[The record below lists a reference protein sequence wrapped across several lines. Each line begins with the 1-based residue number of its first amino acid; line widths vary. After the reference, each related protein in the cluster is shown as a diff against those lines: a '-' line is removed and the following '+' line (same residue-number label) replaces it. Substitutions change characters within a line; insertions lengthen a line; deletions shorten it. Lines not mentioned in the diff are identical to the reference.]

1 MNDAQMT
8 CVAPAEVLCI
18 NAPCCCRH
26 ALNYRQMTYSGTIDL
41 NMTREETI
49 VLMCTY
55 RGGGQQPN
63 IPDGEPDLG
72 PNNDTTAEG
81 LVYTNRAAS
90 LKPDSESI
98 AGGGTPKNSSAGDK
112 PDLGPYN
119 DEYNLFGGKSTDSD
133 WLSLKHISDCL
144 ELLLHTNYRYACHQP
159 TTGSSHDVCSD
170 RTLQNI
176 LDTAA
181 EAPSEKTQIFPKSS
195 LTLFRR
201 MDHALQLL
209 SEMMST
215 GESYA

>member
-1 MNDAQMT
+1 M
-8 CVAPAEVLCI
+8 
-18 NAPCCCRH
+18 
-26 ALNYRQMTYSGTIDL
+26 
-41 NMTREETI
+41 
-49 VLMCTY
+49 
-55 RGGGQQPN
+55 
-63 IPDGEPDLG
+63 
-72 PNNDTTAEG
+72 
-81 LVYTNRAAS
+81 
-90 LKPDSESI
+90 

-112 PDLGPYN
+112 SYLGPYN
-119 DEYNLFGGKSTDSD
+119 DEYNLFGGKSTDSN
-133 WLSLKHISDCL
+133 WLSLKHTRDCL
-144 ELLLHTNYRYACHQP
+144 ELLLHTNYRYTCHQP
-159 TTGSSHDVCSD
+159 TTGSNHDVCSD